1 MTGTFSRIFKDINMT
16 SNRYTFRA
24 LSLACI
30 ALFSLGNAFAAN
42 DIVVDGGESGAVVI
56 KSNGQ
61 TTATFASG
69 GMTVPSVASTET
81 KRYVCATADGTLES
95 CAGGTGPQGPAGEA
109 GAPGPQG
116 PTGPEGP
123 QGAQGTQGTQ
133 GIPGMKGDTGTADA
147 SVVFI
152 TYKTGK
158 IVQGR
163 GDIKITC
170 PVGHIALNGWATYTK
185 DGGIAAN
192 ARTESSFLDTT
203 DQSSKM
209 QTWYIISQRDG
220 FSGYSYNAY
229 AVCMKAD
236 LQAAVLQ

>member
-1 MTGTFSRIFKDINMT
+1 MT
-16 SNRYTFRA
+16 SNRFSLQA
-24 LSLACI
+24 LSMACA
-30 ALFSLGNAFAAN
+30 ALFSLGNANAAN
-42 DIVVDGGESGAVVI
+42 DIIVDGGEGGAVII
-56 KSNGQ
+56 KNNGQ
-61 TTATFASG
+61 ATASFASG
-69 GMTVPSVASTET
+69 GMTVPSVASSET
-81 KRYVCATADGTLES
+81 KKYVCATPDGTLES

-109 GAPGPQG
+109 GSVGAVGPVGPAGPQGLEGSQGPQGAPGPQG
-116 PTGPEGP
+116 I
-123 QGAQGTQGTQ
+123 QGV
-133 GIPGMKGDTGTADA
+133 KGDTGTADA

-152 TYKTGK
+152 AYKSGR

-185 DGGIAAN
+185 DGGISAN
-192 ARTESSFLDTT
+192 ARTESSFLETT

-220 FSGYSYNAY
+220 FAAYFYNAY

-236 LQAAVLQ
+236 LQAAVPQ